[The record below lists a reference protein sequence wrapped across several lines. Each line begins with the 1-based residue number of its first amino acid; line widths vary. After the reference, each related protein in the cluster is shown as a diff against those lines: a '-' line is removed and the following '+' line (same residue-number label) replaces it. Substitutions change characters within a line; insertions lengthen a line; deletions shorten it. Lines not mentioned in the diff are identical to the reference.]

1 MSSASNGNSKSK
13 NIDIFT
19 DSILKTLE
27 MKKFNSLLK
36 AGVAHLD
43 RKQNNEVTILQ
54 SCRNI

>member
-36 AGVAHLD
+36 AGVAHLNSFPGSKA
-43 RKQNNEVTILQ
+43 KQ
-54 SCRNI
+54 